1 MQFAEFLGGYPAIK
15 LNFDYSLTV
24 IESLR
29 RELDEAL
36 RESDYKEKITI
47 VATGSYGRKEA
58 SASSDLDL
66 FIFFDS
72 DRSRDILSAE
82 TEAIRCVIERH
93 IEKDVGDTGTFGVD
107 AVVNFNSE
115 MLVNIGGDNDSN
127 KTLTRRMLF
136 LLEGTWLYGEERFK
150 SYRADLL
157 ATYVKSG
164 NPQNQISRF
173 LLNDV
178 IRYYRTITTDFEH
191 KVAEGNKSWG
201 LRNVKLRFSR
211 KILYFGGVLGIAET
225 ALKSNDE
232 KNAALAELLDYSV
245 LERIFCVGESN
256 SHTQTIF
263 GIYQD
268 FLSAINDPEQRSA
281 LDDVTREGRENS
293 PVFLEMRAKSKRF
306 SVALADWLKEQY
318 QDISHQ
324 EPHPIHG
331 ALLF

>member
-1 MQFAEFLGGYPAIK
+1 MRCAEFLGGYPVIK
-15 LNFDYSLTV
+15 ENLDFSLSV
-24 IESLR
+24 IDNLR
-29 RELDEAL
+29 RDLAEAL
-36 RESDYKEKITI
+36 RESEYKEKITI

-58 SASSDLDL
+58 STSSDLDL

-82 TEAIRCVIERH
+82 TEAIRCVVKRY
-93 IEKDVGDTGTFGVD
+93 IEKDAGDTGTFGVD
-107 AVVNFNSE
+107 AVVNFNE
-115 MLVNIGGDNDSN
+115 MLVNIGGNNDSN
-127 KTLTRRMLF
+127 ITLTRRMLF
-136 LLEGTWLYGEERFK
+136 LLEGTWLYGEGRFN

-157 ATYVKSG
+157 AAYIKPG

-173 LLNDV
+173 LLNDI

-211 KILYFGGVLGIAET
+211 KILYFGGILCIAET
-225 ALKSNDE
+225 ALKSNSE
-232 KNAALAELLDYSV
+232 KNAALAKLLDHSV
-245 LERIFCVGESN
+245 LERILCVGESN

-268 FLSAINDPEQRSA
+268 FLCAINDSVKRGA
-281 LDDVTREGRENS
+281 LDDVTREGREGS
-293 PVFLEMRAKSKRF
+293 PIFLEMRAKSKEF
-306 SVALADWLKEQY
+306 SVALTGWLKEQY
-318 QDISHQ
+318 QDVAPQ